1 MNSHIKSAIEAGSH
15 PLGTWIS
22 IGHPAVVEAVAQLD
36 LDFVLV
42 DMEHTTMSLET
53 VENLVRAVDSVP
65 GETDVVVRAPWNDPV
80 RLKRLV
86 DIGMAGVMVPM
97 VETADEA
104 RRFAES
110 VRYPPEGI
118 RGLAGSRATGYGR
131 NFEEYVNSA
140 NGSILTIAQIETEAG
155 LEAAEEVADVTGID
169 ALFVGPADL
178 SRALGV
184 FGDLES
190 ETYQRAVEH
199 VIDVGETADVPVGT
213 FTSNVDDIDYSVE
226 QGFDFLIGGKDAS
239 YLMNG
244 TERVVAEYGAAVEEH
259 TGNPEQTS
267 RR

>member
-1 MNSHIKSAIEAGSH
+1 MSSHIKEAIESGGR

-22 IGHPAVVEAVAQLD
+22 IGHPAVAEAVAQLD
-36 LDFVLV
+36 IDFVLI

-53 VENLVRAVDSVP
+53 VEDLVRAVNAVP
-65 GETDVVVRAPWNDPV
+65 GRTNVIVRAPWNDPV

-104 RRFAES
+104 RRLVES

-140 NGSILTIAQIETEAG
+140 NGSILAIAQIETETG
-155 LEAAEEVADVTGID
+155 LEAAEEVAAVDGID

-190 ETYQRAVEH
+190 ETYRSAVEH
-199 VIDVGETADVPVGT
+199 VIDVGRTAEVPVGT
-213 FTSNVDDIDYSVE
+213 FTSSVDDVAHSVE

-239 YLMNG
+239 YLMDG
-244 TERVVAEYGAAVEEH
+244 TEHVVEEYEAAVEEH
-259 TGNPEQTS
+259 ADGF
-267 RR
+267 